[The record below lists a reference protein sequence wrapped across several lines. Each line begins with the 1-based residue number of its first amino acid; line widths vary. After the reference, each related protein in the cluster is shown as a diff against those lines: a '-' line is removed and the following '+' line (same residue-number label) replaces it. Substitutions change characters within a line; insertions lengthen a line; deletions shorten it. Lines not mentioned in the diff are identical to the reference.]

1 MSYTGILSLE
11 DICHYGK
18 RCTATEKITKKLST
32 GQSKTVVQC
41 KKYIIQKDKVSEE
54 MIYYIGKQKQ
64 IILKD
69 PIPLKELYP
78 TIKHVYDQNGVLI
91 RLLENIELIIL
102 ITCILSFFACL
113 KYCLLKEL
121 RITRKIRSRLDLS
134 TIPFGE

>member
-1 MSYTGILSLE
+1 MSYTGILSLK

-91 RLLENIELIIL
+91 GR
-102 ITCILSFFACL
+102 
-113 KYCLLKEL
+113 
-121 RITRKIRSRLDLS
+121 RKNESCVV
-134 TIPFGE
+134 PQKGWGV

>member
-41 KKYIIQKDKVSEE
+41 KKCIIQKDKVSEE
-54 MIYYIGKQKQ
+54 MIYYAGKQKQ

-78 TIKHVYDQNGVLI
+78 TIKHVYDQK
-91 RLLENIELIIL
+91 
-102 ITCILSFFACL
+102 C
-113 KYCLLKEL
+113 
-121 RITRKIRSRLDLS
+121 
-134 TIPFGE
+134 

>member
-54 MIYYIGKQKQ
+54 MIYYAGKQKQ

-91 RLLENIELIIL
+91 GR
-102 ITCILSFFACL
+102 
-113 KYCLLKEL
+113 
-121 RITRKIRSRLDLS
+121 RKMESCVV
-134 TIPFGE
+134 PQKGWGV

>member
-32 GQSKTVVQC
+32 GQSKAVVQC

-54 MIYYIGKQKQ
+54 MIYYTGKRKQ

-78 TIKHVYDQNGVLI
+78 TIKHVYDQNGVLDWSKKKWSLALYRKRDGAFD
-91 RLLENIELIIL
+91 RLN
-102 ITCILSFFACL
+102 
-113 KYCLLKEL
+113 
-121 RITRKIRSRLDLS
+121 
-134 TIPFGE
+134 

>member
-1 MSYTGILSLE
+1 MSYTGILSLK

-78 TIKHVYDQNGVLI
+78 TIGSVAK
-91 RLLENIELIIL
+91 
-102 ITCILSFFACL
+102 F
-113 KYCLLKEL
+113 
-121 RITRKIRSRLDLS
+121 
-134 TIPFGE
+134 

>member
-1 MSYTGILSLE
+1 MSYTGILSLK

-91 RLLENIELIIL
+91 GRRKNGVLRCTAKGIGRLI
-102 ITCILSFFACL
+102 
-113 KYCLLKEL
+113 
-121 RITRKIRSRLDLS
+121 
-134 TIPFGE
+134 G

>member
-1 MSYTGILSLE
+1 MSYTGILSLK

-78 TIKHVYDQNGVLI
+78 TIWNG
-91 RLLENIELIIL
+91 N
-102 ITCILSFFACL
+102 SFFDKFYKVQNFFPYA
-113 KYCLLKEL
+113 
-121 RITRKIRSRLDLS
+121 
-134 TIPFGE
+134 IPDCP